1 MLDRPGLTGA
11 TNAAAM
17 ALSTLFALVALALA
31 TRMSNGD
38 AYADTVQDYISL
50 MDLSLVTLF
59 VFLWILVV
67 ILVKPFLPRRLFSRP
82 RQGQGKD
89 EELDA
94 ATAHLMLHK
103 LGGITHH
110 SSQPN
115 DSTEDSPPLL

>member
-1 MLDRPGLTGA
+1 MLDWPGLTGA

-17 ALSTLFALVALALA
+17 ALSTLFALVALTLA

-67 ILVKPFLPRRLFSRP
+67 VLVKPFLPRRLFS
-82 RQGQGKD
+82 
-89 EELDA
+89 
-94 ATAHLMLHK
+94 
-103 LGGITHH
+103 
-110 SSQPN
+110 
-115 DSTEDSPPLL
+115 